1 MSTLSKCG
9 TGSRLASGGDDGRVK
24 VWEVA
29 TGAVQAELEHG
40 GGEVYSVCFAPGDGS
55 RLASGGQDGRVKVWE
70 VASGKVLV
78 EMEHGGSYVDVTTV
92 LFSPDGAQLASY
104 DKLDSKQWKVW
115 DVATG
120 APVLPAPDTAAWQRD
135 DGGGGGGASR
145 QAATAAFAV
154 SVDGA
159 AAVTVRPTGAGAAD
173 ADALRFSPAETVQ
186 SKAVHVNPDGTIAVA
201 RGTQAPPLILVPRGL
216 DLLAPAPAGR
226 SA

>member
-1 MSTLSKCG
+1 MA
-9 TGSRLASGGDDGRVK
+9 TGAVQAELEHGGGSVWSVCFSPGDGARLASGGDDGRVK

-40 GGEVYSVCFAPGDGS
+40 KP
-55 RLASGGQDGRVKVWE
+55 VWC
-70 VASGKVLV
+70 VR
-78 EMEHGGSYVDVTTV
+78 
-92 LFSPDGAQLASY
+92 FSPDGAMLAAEEAETWSWGQA
-104 DKLDSKQWKVW
+104 KAGTGKWKVW

-135 DGGGGGGASR
+135 DGGGGGGGASQ

-159 AAVTVRPTGAGAAD
+159 AAVTVRPTGAAD
-173 ADALRFSPAETVQ
+173 ADALRFSPAETV
-186 SKAVHVNPDGTIAVA
+186 SSNALHVNPDGTIAVA
-201 RGTQAPPLILVPRGL
+201 RATMNVPPLILVPHGL

>member
-1 MSTLSKCG
+1 VKFVG
-9 TGSRLASGGDDGRVK
+9 RGRGRVK

-40 GGEVYSVCFAPGDGS
+40 GGSVRSVCFAPGDGS
-55 RLASGGQDGRVKVWE
+55 RLASGGADGRIKVWE

-78 EMEHGGSYVDVTTV
+78 EMEHGGDDVYVTTA
-92 LFSPDGAQLASY
+92 LFSPGGAELASY
-104 DKLDSKQWKVW
+104 DEYDSAQWKVW

-135 DGGGGGGASR
+135 DGGGGGGIASQ

-159 AAVTVRPTGAGAAD
+159 AAVTVRPSGAAAAD
-173 ADALRFSPAETVQ
+173 ADALRFSPAETPSVPPYYPFGCHF
-186 SKAVHVNPDGTIAVA
+186 SGFASGEPLPDKCYTHI
-201 RGTQAPPLILVPRGL
+201 T
-216 DLLAPAPAGR
+216 
-226 SA
+226 

>member
-1 MSTLSKCG
+1 MCFAPG
-9 TGSRLASGGDDGRVK
+9 DGSRLASGGEDGRVK

-40 GGEVYSVCFAPGDGS
+40 KP
-55 RLASGGQDGRVKVWE
+55 VW
-70 VASGKVLV
+70 S
-78 EMEHGGSYVDVTTV
+78 MR
-92 LFSPDGAQLASY
+92 FSPDGAMLAAEEAKTLPTIGAYAGSG
-104 DKLDSKQWKVW
+104 KWKVW

-135 DGGGGGGASR
+135 DGGGGGGASQ

-159 AAVTVRPTGAGAAD
+159 AAVTVRPTGAAAAD